1 MSDQK
6 RGPEALGELAQKD
19 EALAEKLRDAILEQD
34 HAEVIRLAA
43 ERGIEITE
51 ADFPAEN
58 PDIEG
63 QELDSDELEK
73 VAGGGLTDKV
83 MEVHAYCGYNV
94 DAQCG
99 AFLAVALWNPTGTDK
114 G

>member
-1 MSDQK
+1 M
-6 RGPEALGELAQKD
+6 
-19 EALAEKLRDAILEQD
+19 
-34 HAEVIRLAA
+34 IRLAA
-43 ERGIEITE
+43 EHGIEITE
-51 ADFPAEN
+51 ADFPTAN

-63 QELDSDELEK
+63 RELDESELEK
-73 VAGGGLTDKV
+73 VAGGGLGEKA

-99 AFLAVALWNPTGTDK
+99 AFLAIALWNPTGADK